1 MVPVL
6 RTSALTL
13 SLLALLPAAQAAA
26 WPAGSTTLLSR
37 PSGLATLPGGL
48 VNDSAAGRFGLS
60 ADGCRAVFTSS
71 SDGLSAAD
79 DDDLENAYVR
89 DRCTGTTTLVSRA
102 SGAAGA
108 AADAHSYAPA
118 ISRDGKVV

>member
-37 PSGLATLPGGL
+37 PSGLATLPGRL
-48 VNDSAAGRFGLS
+48 VNDPAAGRFGLS
-60 ADGCRAVFTSS
+60 ADGCRAVLTSS
-71 SDGLSAAD
+71 SHGLSAAD
-79 DDDLENAYVR
+79 DDDLVYAYVP
-89 DRCTGTTTLVSRA
+89 DRLTGSHTLVTPARR
-102 SGAAGA
+102 AAGA
-108 AADAHSYAPA
+108 
-118 ISRDGKVV
+118 